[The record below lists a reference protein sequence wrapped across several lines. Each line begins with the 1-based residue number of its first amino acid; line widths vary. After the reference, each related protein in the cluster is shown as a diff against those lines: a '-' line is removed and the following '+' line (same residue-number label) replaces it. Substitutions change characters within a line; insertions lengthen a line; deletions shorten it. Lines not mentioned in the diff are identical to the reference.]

1 MRKKILII
9 EDDLDVRENLV
20 TLLSEE
26 GYNASSAKDGL
37 TGVKLVKEDSPDLI
51 ICDIMM
57 NGISGY
63 EVLGE
68 LTKGNLIRT
77 IPFIFLTAK
86 ADIENIRLGMQL
98 GADDYILK
106 PFNANELLNSIE
118 TRLKKVE
125 AYKAENNNTG
135 KNAAAGKYSIE
146 DKIFIHSEGNPI
158 LIKISD
164 IVSITAEN
172 QYSSLRMADKKNHLV
187 RRSISFWEDSLP
199 SKYFIRIHRST
210 VINLDYLVKIEKWYN
225 ASLLVYLK
233 EIKEPYVISKRF
245 SVKIKKIFF

>member
-9 EDDLDVRENLV
+9 EDDTDVRENLI

-26 GYNASSAKDGL
+26 GYNVSSAKDGL

-57 NGISGY
+57 SGINGY

-68 LTKGNLIRT
+68 LIKGNLIRT

-98 GADDYILK
+98 GADDYIPK
-106 PFNANELLNSIE
+106 PFSSDELLNSIE

-125 AYKAENNNTG
+125 AYKTVTNIKGENTADG
-135 KNAAAGKYSIE
+135 RYSID

-164 IVSITAEN
+164 ILSITAEN
-172 QYSSLRMADKKNHLV
+172 QYTSLRMTGMKKHLV
-187 RRSISFWEDSLP
+187 RRSVSFWESSLP
-199 SKYFIRIHRST
+199 SKNFIRIHRGT
-210 VINLDYLVKIEKWYN
+210 IINLDYLVKIEKWYN
-225 ASLLVYLK
+225 ASLLAYLK
-233 EIKEPYVISKRF
+233 DIKEPFIISKRF